1 MPRRAIKL
9 RHLEEPVCFLQDD
22 IRFAVDL
29 DTAMSLHSMSGH
41 RSLASRLMDLKQI
54 QYFIALF
61 EDGSV
66 TRAAKRLNIVQP
78 ALSMQISKLETEL
91 NSQLF
96 ERGPHGMTPTDAAR
110 QMYRLY
116 MPIMRDIDHAR
127 EQLCR
132 HDVIVAG
139 RISLGMVASEA
150 QSVLPES
157 LALFNAL
164 YPHVEVSV
172 ADGFSAQLIDAVEA
186 GRLDAAIIN
195 RPRGR
200 LSLDTSPLVVEE
212 MVLVTSAEHG
222 PALPDTITASALTEL
237 ELVLPTRRN
246 GLRGVLD
253 AALLNA
259 DIVIKPQFEIDLLT
273 TIVQFVEQS
282 SIATIMPRVVVQRK
296 VDDSLLRATP
306 ISAPRIVRHIVC
318 VSHPKRPI
326 GPATTELIDI
336 IADQIRRVTTGIEI
350 ADPDP
355 ANGNQA

>member
-1 MPRRAIKL
+1 
-9 RHLEEPVCFLQDD
+9 
-22 IRFAVDL
+22 
-29 DTAMSLHSMSGH
+29 
-41 RSLASRLMDLKQI
+41 MDLKQI

-91 NSQLF
+91 RQKLF

-116 MPIMRDIDHAR
+116 TPIMRDIERAR
-127 EQLCR
+127 DQLSR
-132 HDVIVAG
+132 QDAIVTG
-139 RISLGMVASEA
+139 RVSLGMVSSEA
-150 QSVLPES
+150 ESVLPES
-157 LALFNAL
+157 LARFNAMF
-164 YPHVEVSV
+164 PQVEVSV

-195 RPRGR
+195 KPRGR
-200 LSLDTSPLVVEE
+200 LTLDMVPLVDEE
-212 MVLVTSAEHG
+212 MVLVTSAALG
-222 PALPDTITASALTEL
+222 PDLPPAVDAAQLGGI

-253 AALLNA
+253 AALLAA
-259 DIVIKPQFEIDLLT
+259 DVVIKPKFEIDLLN

-282 SIATIMPRVVVQRK
+282 SVATILPRVVVQRK
-296 VDDSLLRATP
+296 VDEGVMCARTITSP
-306 ISAPRIVRHIVC
+306 PIVRHIIR

-326 GPATTELIDI
+326 GPAAHALIEI
-336 IADQIRRVTTGIEI
+336 IGDEIRRVTTGVP
-350 ADPDP
+350 ADPS
-355 ANGNQA
+355 AS